1 MAHQGARNHRHADL
15 GVAVER
21 HAASGAEDLVALASL
36 APIPLRELSN
46 REREILIEEPT
57 MAWHSRSPDGPT
69 LEHHTWA
76 DLDAAA
82 RQMVFDESF
91 IMCVLEA
98 GLDRDAYST
107 VVRAVAAATARG

>member
-1 MAHQGARNHRHADL
+1 LSRWPP
-15 GVAVER
+15 
-21 HAASGAEDLVALASL
+21 L